1 MDISVCVAL
10 TVGVQ
15 SSASKARALSL
26 GELPGGGGG
35 SRVEARGLM
44 SRPDLGCTSTP
55 SWTSPLLSAAVHGL
69 PSRSARPPSGS
80 PAGCLLWLPAGGLPA
95 QGELPTQTPPPPP
108 TPYNTRPPR
117 NHVPSRS
124 PRPCPSSCPHPVD
137 PGFFKA
143 VLPPHSNPQ
152 LDSSPLLCLASALLT
167 DPSTPLSQSTNPELP
182 PRLGPV
188 PSGLPQKGTQVR
200 GVKAGPRGARRSVE
214 GEQC

>member
-1 MDISVCVAL
+1 MWRMDMDISVCVAL

-55 SWTSPLLSAAVHGL
+55 SWTSPLFSAAVHGL
-69 PSRSARPPSGS
+69 PSRSARPPSGP

-108 TPYNTRPPR
+108 TPYKPRHPR

-124 PRPCPSSCPHPVD
+124 PRSRPSSCPSPWRSRFLQSCT
-137 PGFFKA
+137 PSPFQ
-143 VLPPHSNPQ
+143 PP
-152 LDSSPLLCLASALLT
+152 A
-167 DPSTPLSQSTNPELP
+167 
-182 PRLGPV
+182 
-188 PSGLPQKGTQVR
+188 
-200 GVKAGPRGARRSVE
+200 
-214 GEQC
+214 